1 MDEPLRLIFAPRLS
15 CTSQRGIRAHVRRV
29 SVTGQSEG
37 GGGLLET
44 CSARQ
49 YHALVHC
56 YTPHA
61 NLQPRCCGT
70 PTSHSHSHGNP
81 TYEVPIGAQID
92 CGSGRQTTV
101 GAKHLR
107 HECAARTHDVHEPR
121 KTRRSGGFRWWMG
134 PPELQKLP
142 ESLLPLLFFSSLDPS
157 LNHLSAHVQSHYII
171 SYSDSYSR

>member
-1 MDEPLRLIFAPRLS
+1 MDNPRRLIFAPRLS

-37 GGGLLET
+37 GGGLIET

-70 PTSHSHSHGNP
+70 PTSHSHSHGSP
-81 TYEVPIGAQID
+81 TFEVPIGTQID

-101 GAKHLR
+101 GAKHWR

-134 PPELQKLP
+134 PPELRNRSFPLP
-142 ESLLPLLFFSSLDPS
+142 YFWSLDRS
-157 LNHLSAHVQSHYII
+157 MNHLSAHVQSHYII
-171 SYSDSYSR
+171 SYSNSNSR

>member
-1 MDEPLRLIFAPRLS
+1 MNEVGRSRMDNPRRLILAPRLS

-81 TYEVPIGAQID
+81 TFEVPIGMQID
-92 CGSGRQTTV
+92 CVSGRQTTV
-101 GAKHLR
+101 GAKHWR

-134 PPELQKLP
+134 PPELRNHSFLP
-142 ESLLPLLFFSSLDPS
+142 FFFRVLIR
-157 LNHLSAHVQSHYII
+157 V
-171 SYSDSYSR
+171 